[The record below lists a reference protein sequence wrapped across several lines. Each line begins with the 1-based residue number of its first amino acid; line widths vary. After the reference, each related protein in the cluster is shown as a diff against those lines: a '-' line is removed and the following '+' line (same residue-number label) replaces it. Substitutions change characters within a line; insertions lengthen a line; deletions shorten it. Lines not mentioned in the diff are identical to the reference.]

1 MLAGSSPVPP
11 VWIKLTQNRGHAPP
25 LPAPR
30 GQLVDS
36 RAGWA
41 GEGIAEEKTPQWE
54 PKT

>member
-25 LPAPR
+25 PAPR

-41 GEGIAEEKTPQWE
+41 GEGIAKEKTPQWE